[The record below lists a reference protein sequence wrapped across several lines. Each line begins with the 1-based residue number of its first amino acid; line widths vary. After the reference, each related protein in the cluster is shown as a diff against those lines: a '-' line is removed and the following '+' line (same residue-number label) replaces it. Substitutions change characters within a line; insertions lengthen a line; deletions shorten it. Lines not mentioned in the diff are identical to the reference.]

1 MKLLKYTLLPALFFI
16 GIASSVLY
24 TSCEKDYC
32 TLLKCKNGGSCAE
45 GFCRCKSGYEGTEC
59 EHPVYLRFIGVYYG
73 TSKNGTF
80 PELPDTMTVYVSNPP
95 QEVSYFFARK
105 PGKVFVGKAN
115 DTYITVD
122 DLVVGNK
129 KTVTHADLDG
139 SKMNAII
146 EEIAD
151 INNPLGTSTFRF
163 TGVK

>member
-59 EHPVYLRFIGVYYG
+59 EKPIYLR
-73 TSKNGTF
+73 
-80 PELPDTMTVYVSNPP
+80 
-95 QEVSYFFARK
+95 SYFFSRK
-105 PGKVFVGKAN
+105 PGKVFIGKAN
-115 DTYITVD
+115 ETFISVD
-122 DLVVGNK
+122 DIVDGNK

-139 SKMNAII
+139 KKMNAII

-151 INNPLGTSTFRF
+151 INNPSVTSTFRF